1 MRIISIQ
8 KGFACDHSSTSYEF
22 LAVDKPL
29 DKKARR
35 DVSSL
40 SSRASPTERHVSF
53 IYHADGYDIPG
64 GWEKLM
70 QQHYDVM
77 YSESYDWWTLAMAF
91 DAPKKQQEVI
101 SRYEF
106 TGADDLGVYIACHGK
121 RVIVAVHCRAN
132 HDFLYDIG
140 FGHGGDNYDYYNDE
154 YDDEE
159 DDDDLETGDGLLD
172 LLVQVRQ
179 QLIESDYRALYAV
192 WEVYGWEDDE
202 DDIDEPTPPK
212 PPGQKRGKDVVDEF
226 RSFLAPA

>member
-53 IYHADGYDIPG
+53 IYHADGYDVPG

-101 SRYEF
+101 RLKFQQQMINREIARCTELSESNVGYLLH
-106 TGADDLGVYIACHGK
+106 TGLKTLREQMI
-121 RVIVAVHCRAN
+121 N
-132 HDFLYDIG
+132 L
-140 FGHGGDNYDYYNDE
+140 
-154 YDDEE
+154 
-159 DDDDLETGDGLLD
+159 
-172 LLVQVRQ
+172 
-179 QLIESDYRALYAV
+179 
-192 WEVYGWEDDE
+192 
-202 DDIDEPTPPK
+202 
-212 PPGQKRGKDVVDEF
+212 
-226 RSFLAPA
+226 